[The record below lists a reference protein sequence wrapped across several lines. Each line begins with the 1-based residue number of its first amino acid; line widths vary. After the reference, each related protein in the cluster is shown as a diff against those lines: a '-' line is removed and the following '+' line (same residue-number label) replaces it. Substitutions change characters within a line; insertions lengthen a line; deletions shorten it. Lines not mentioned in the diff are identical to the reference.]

1 MEENIFEIMLVQ
13 LIKECN
19 GNEQIIRKLQTVGM
33 LHNILRAKA
42 IITQILEL
50 VQEKKS
56 NLDDLDDF
64 DDDGKEVN
72 RLE

>member
-1 MEENIFEIMLVQ
+1 MDIYVKLNGLMTFRKFSGQINSPPLTFV
-13 LIKECN
+13 IKD
-19 GNEQIIRKLQTVGM
+19 
-33 LHNILRAKA
+33 ILRAKA